1 MTLNI
6 GENLKMYRSK
16 KQITQEQLAYEFGVS
31 PQAVSRWETG
41 ATYPDITLL
50 PIIAKYFDVTID
62 ELLGVVRQCP
72 NEEKELYQKKS
83 LELLHY
89 GKISEALA
97 LDREILKK
105 YPCDEDALCNLMYQ
119 LYTLRLNE
127 NSNNYD
133 SEIISTANMLIDTSK
148 KREITSGAKQLLIFV
163 YSQRGE
169 FEKAKEIAETLDHM
183 YCCKEILY
191 PEAFEGDEQIRLRQD
206 NILMIVGLLNNQFI
220 PIARHEKNSE
230 KKAEIYTAANT
241 MTTMLLGE
249 NPVFYNGF
257 ISCNHCVLAKIFAQ
271 KRDGEKVMEHLR
283 LALKYAEQYEFR
295 PERSRY
301 APCWLNLIE
310 DIKSNTTKSNENTL
324 FDHITQ
330 TLENDAFD
338 FMRDTTDFKNYLD
351 EINSLSNRLDNLK

>member
-6 GENLKMYRSK
+6 GENLKIYRSK
-16 KQITQEQLAYEFGVS
+16 KQVTQEQLAYEFGVS

-72 NEEKELYQKKS
+72 NEEKKLYQKKS

-89 GKISEALA
+89 GKTYEALA

-105 YPCDEDALCNLMYQ
+105 YPCDKDALCNLMYQ

-127 NSNNYD
+127 NCNNYD
-133 SEIISTANMLIDTSK
+133 SEIISTANMLINTSK
-148 KREITSGAKQLLIFV
+148 KGDITSGAKQLLIFV
-163 YSQRGE
+163 YSRRNE
-169 FEKAKEIAETLDHM
+169 FEKAKEISETLDHM

-220 PIARHEKNSE
+220 PIARHEKNND
-230 KKAEIYTAANT
+230 KKAEIYMTANT

-257 ISCNHCVLAKIFAQ
+257 ISCNHCVLAKIFAK
-271 KRDGEKVMEHLR
+271 KRDGGKVIEHLR
-283 LALKYAEQYEFR
+283 LEVR
-295 PERSRY
+295 
-301 APCWLNLIE
+301 
-310 DIKSNTTKSNENTL
+310 
-324 FDHITQ
+324 
-330 TLENDAFD
+330 
-338 FMRDTTDFKNYLD
+338 
-351 EINSLSNRLDNLK
+351 